1 MPIIKFTGQSQGQS
15 HDSDAQGGAAIIE
28 MPNNGGDG
36 GGSGNHAGNTSPASI
51 EPKPHAYSAAELTK
65 PSVEIPEKLQDD
77 FNWDETSE
85 TEEDDDDEGAR
96 KVTGFWLMHPLVR
109 ALCIMVGG
117 GIILIIPTVAVMAS
131 HRDLPFRDTIDRND
145 ASRHGDYN
153 LQCVARSFALLT
165 AIWVTGTFI
174 YHLVDMVPDA
184 VLRVVRMF
192 RGKRVIEKTKD
203 RLQFFVAI
211 KAYVKMIV
219 MSAVSLVCFVI
230 MFPNASY
237 RFIGKVE
244 NSSSSWDQVLFQIN
258 VLILFGCLIIGGE
271 KLLLKVI
278 ATRFHR
284 SAYKER
290 LVQQE
295 YASWVLDHL
304 NRARELQHQEAAAED
319 HNNNNNTAS
328 HYVGG
333 SGSNNVTFTNDAE
346 FAASQRELL
355 GGGGTGGYAD
365 SSGASVSDIPPPL
378 KKRQSSSTSFW
389 GRRSTF
395 SGGTVGKKH
404 KRSASRGIANRIWNI
419 KDRALDGGIGMNS
432 NQYAGRLARK
442 LFSALHSDRDYLVVD
457 DFLPYFD
464 KEEEAIKAF
473 EFFDKDNNGDISKR
487 EMRDRVLLVY
497 KERRALLSALSDM
510 GQVVGK
516 LDMFLTAIA
525 LVIIVVIALLVFGLD
540 ALKSLATMGTLF
552 VGWSFV
558 FGNTFKTTFECVVFL
573 FQVHAYDVGD
583 TVVVATESLTV
594 SQIRLLSTVF
604 FKTDGTYT
612 VYSNSQLAAMKIQNL
627 RRSDPQSE
635 SIVVAFA
642 FDTPTEKL
650 HALRER
656 MNQYCDE
663 NPRELVGPVNFSIDL
678 LENCNRIQ
686 VSIGINYK
694 NNWQDGG
701 YHFGTKREFA
711 LVLRNVILDLG
722 LRYHLPVQPV
732 AMVPP
737 PPSYDDLSSGTL
749 GPDRSEQTV
758 PSDQQQQQQ
767 QSQQPYQRRSVAG
780 ANDSDSDEDIFG
792 SPYRPINRNNA
803 NNNNNNPGAGGAGGA
818 HGASGNGNGGGNG
831 GTAAAAGATAAV
843 AGAIIASDM

>member
-1 MPIIKFTGQSQGQS
+1 MPIIKFRRGDDDR
-15 HDSDAQGGAAIIE
+15 DSDKQAAVIDIADSPESGARGISSTS
-28 MPNNGGDG
+28 GDQPQAY
-36 GGSGNHAGNTSPASI
+36 GGSGNSNTGNVNSSSI
-51 EPKPHAYSAAELTK
+51 LMTK
-65 PSVEIPEKLQDD
+65 PSTDIPEKLQDD
-77 FNWDETSE
+77 FNWDSTSMDGDS
-85 TEEDDDDEGAR
+85 DDENDEGAR
-96 KVTGFWLMHPLVR
+96 KVTGFWRMHPLLR

-131 HRDLPFRDTIDRND
+131 HNKLPFRDTIDRND
-145 ASRHGDYN
+145 ASKQGDYN

-165 AIWVTGTFI
+165 AIWVTSTFI
-174 YHLVDMVPDA
+174 YHLIDMVPDA
-184 VLRVVRMF
+184 VLRIVRTF
-192 RGKRVIEKTKD
+192 KGKRVIEKTKD

-211 KAYVKMIV
+211 KAYVKLIV
-219 MSAVSLVCFVI
+219 MSAVSLVCFII

-258 VLILFGCLIIGGE
+258 VLALFACLIIGGE
-271 KLLLKVI
+271 KLLLKII

-290 LVQQE
+290 LAQQE

-304 NRARELQHQEAAAED
+304 NRAREAQDTNSA
-319 HNNNNNTAS
+319 
-328 HYVGG
+328 GG
-333 SGSNNVTFTNDAE
+333 TPYNAGSKNATFSNDTE
-346 FAASQRELL
+346 FATSRKELL
-355 GGGGTGGYAD
+355 GGAASAGGYGDGTEISTAAD
-365 SSGASVSDIPPPL
+365 PPPL

-389 GRRSTF
+389 GRRSTVF
-395 SGGTVGKKH
+395 GGSTGRTGGHKKTGS
-404 KRSASRGIANRIWNI
+404 KSIASRIWDI

-442 LFSALHSDRDYLVVD
+442 LFSALHNDRDYLVVD
-457 DFLPYFD
+457 DFLPYFE
-464 KEEEAIKAF
+464 KEEDAIKAF

-525 LVIIVVIALLVFGLD
+525 VVIIVIIALLVFGLD

-583 TVVVATESLTV
+583 TVVIATESLTV

-612 VYSNSQLAAMKIQNL
+612 VYANSQLATMKIQNL
-627 RRSDPQSE
+627 RRSGPQSE

-642 FDTPTEKL
+642 FDTPSDKLTE
-650 HALRER
+650 LRER
-656 MNQYCDE
+656 MDQYCDD
-663 NPRELVGPVNFSIDL
+663 NPRELVGPVGFSVDL
-678 LENCNRIQ
+678 LENCNRLQ

-701 YHFGTKREFA
+701 YHFGTKRDFSLA
-711 LVLRNVILDLG
+711 LRNVIVDLG
-722 LRYHLPVQPV
+722 LRYHLPIQPV
-732 AMVPP
+732 AMVSP
-737 PPSYDDLSSGTL
+737 PPSYDDLSG
-749 GPDRSEQTV
+749 GNPRGAEQFEQQV
-758 PSDQQQQQQ
+758 PDQQQQQQ
-767 QSQQPYQRRSVAG
+767 QQQQPSQQRRPVSG
-780 ANDSDSDEDIFG
+780 NGSDSDEDIFG
-792 SPYRPINRNNA
+792 SPYRPTNRYPNY
-803 NNNNNNPGAGGAGGA
+803 PGGSNSHGPAGA
-818 HGASGNGNGGGNG
+818 ASGSGGGG
-831 GTAAAAGATAAV
+831 GGSSTAAAGATAAV
-843 AGAIIASDM
+843 AGAMIASDM

>member
-1 MPIIKFTGQSQGQS
+1 MPIIKFTGQSQSQSQS
-15 HDSDAQGGAAIIE
+15 HDNNAQGGAAIIE
-28 MPNNGGDG
+28 MPNNGGD
-36 GGSGNHAGNTSPASI
+36 SNHAGNTSPASI
-51 EPKPHAYSAAELTK
+51 EPKPHAYSTAELMK
-65 PSVEIPEKLQDD
+65 PSAEIPEKLQDD
-77 FNWDETSE
+77 FNWDEASE
-85 TEEDDDDEGAR
+85 NEEDEEDEGAR
-96 KVTGFWLMHPLVR
+96 KVTGFWRMHPLVR

-153 LQCVARSFALLT
+153 LQCVARSFALMT

-230 MFPNASY
+230 MFPSASY

-290 LVQQE
+290 LEQQE

-304 NRARELQHQEAAAED
+304 NRARELHHQEAAD
-319 HNNNNNTAS
+319 HNNAAS

-355 GGGGTGGYAD
+355 GGSAGGYAD
-365 SSGASVSDIPPPL
+365 GSGVSTSDIPPPL

-395 SGGTVGKKH
+395 SGGTAGNKH

-419 KDRALDGGIGMNS
+419 KDRALDGGIDMNS

-497 KERRALLSALSDM
+497 KERRALLNALSDM

-612 VYSNSQLAAMKIQNL
+612 VYANSQLATMKIQNL

-642 FDTPTEKL
+642 FDTPTDKL

-737 PPSYDDLSSGTL
+737 PPSYDDLSPGTL

-767 QSQQPYQRRSVAG
+767 SRRRSVAG

-803 NNNNNNPGAGGAGGA
+803 TNNPGAGGA
-818 HGASGNGNGGGNG
+818 HGASGNGGNGGNG
-831 GTAAAAGATAAV
+831 GTVAAAGATAAV